1 MTFRVSATIT
11 GIQEA
16 QAQNLRRIAALQPS
30 GAFGKAIRDA
40 TAEAHRYA
48 VALTHVDT
56 GALRASHRV
65 EVTGVRGRV
74 SIDQGASNPRS
85 GRRTAEYG
93 GYEHARGGSH
103 AFYERVVSEHGTEIL
118 QRARLDIQ
126 MAVLRA

>member
-1 MTFRVSATIT
+1 MAFDVKLSIT

-16 QAQNLRRIAALQPS
+16 QAQNLRRVAALRPT
-30 GAFGKAIRDA
+30 GAFGAAIRDA

-65 EVTGVRGRV
+65 QVTGVRGRV
-74 SIDQGASNPRS
+74 FVDPGALNPRS

-93 GYEHARGGSH
+93 VYEHRRGGGH
-103 AFYERVVSEHGTEIL
+103 AFYERVVSEHGAEIL
-118 QRARLDIQ
+118 RRARLDVKLGVEG
-126 MAVLRA
+126 A